1 LQQDAKSYDFAILF
15 YVEILTMAPSAKDYT
30 TMKKPVKIT
39 LIVLG
44 SLIVLY
50 FVALLVAPKIARS
63 YIEEHSKE
71 MIGRSITIKN
81 ISLNPF
87 TYVLDVDTLAVME
100 ADDKTKFVAFDKFSM
115 NINPLKLITRTLD
128 ISDIYMKAL
137 YVRTTQHGAR
147 FNFSDILD
155 FLAQKDSIYYAEHP
169 EEKKVQDSE
178 GKSAAEIA
186 AGLPV
191 KLSLRN
197 IIFEKGNIIYQDT
210 KIGSKFHLK
219 DFSINIPAVYLEDNA
234 TGVDV
239 SLKFADGGDL
249 SVKVDANMATYNFD
263 IYLNLH
269 RFALACIKPYLN
281 DFITYKDF
289 SGYLSANITITG
301 NINSILSSNV
311 KGKVTLD
318 KIDLTEKS
326 GSKLGAENVIVGI
339 NKANLTEN
347 AYIIDSVIVD
357 GAFAHIDLYKD
368 SKTNFD
374 ILLTPMGKSKTSTD
388 STASDSTITQDE
400 APADKTA
407 NIAATPTEEPKPEP
421 NEGPKAE
428 PATEAASDT
437 TNVAKAAKEKPAK
450 TKKLKAK
457 INKLLV
463 KNTYITAT
471 DHTIIR
477 PFNYKVSAITVTG
490 QNINYDTPCNVNV
503 AASFPEGGSL
513 ALKYHGALSNL
524 NTMDIYI
531 SVKNL
536 VLKHFSN
543 YSLHYTAY
551 PIKAGT
557 LAFASDNKIVE
568 RNLNSKN
575 TIDIYNITVGNKVDD
590 IDPEYT
596 VPMKIGLY
604 ILKDKDDK
612 IQFDVPVK
620 GNLDDPEFSYGK
632 IIWKTVVNLL
642 VKVAVSPFRLV
653 GNLAMAGASALGFDL
668 GKNDEV
674 LIDANTESF
683 TSEQYAKAI
692 KMTEMIQKDQNLM
705 LIFTQYYNPRKTA
718 KEYKVKQLKIDFYK
732 QKNNKTELNELDYRA
747 IEEIKDKDSEFKA
760 YVKEH
765 SAEIDKNYMMKVL
778 PKMASQRN
786 ADLLKVLRAQP
797 GITKKNLK
805 VITAPRDA
813 LRNYKDKS
821 MYKVT
826 VDVQ

>member
-1 LQQDAKSYDFAILF
+1 
-15 YVEILTMAPSAKDYT
+15 
-30 TMKKPVKIT
+30 MKKPIKIT

-44 SLIVLY
+44 SLVILY
-50 FVALLVAPKIARS
+50 FVALLVGPKIARS

-71 MIGRSITIKN
+71 MIGRSITIKD

-87 TYVLDVDTLAVME
+87 TYVLDIDTLAIME
-100 ADDKTKFVAFDKFSM
+100 ADDKTRFVGFDKFSI

-128 ISDIYMKAL
+128 ISDINMKAL
-137 YVRTTQHGAR
+137 YVRVKQHGER
-147 FNFSDILD
+147 FNFSDILE

-169 EEKKVQDSE
+169 EEKKEQESTA
-178 GKSAAEIA
+178 KTAAEIA
-186 AGLPV
+186 AGFPV
-191 KLSLRN
+191 KICLRD
-197 IIFEKGNIIYQDT
+197 IVFEKGNIIYQDT
-210 KIGSKFHLK
+210 KIGSKIHIK
-219 DFSINIPAVYLEDNA
+219 DFSINIPAIYLEDNA

-249 SVKVDANMATYNFD
+249 KVKVDANMATYNFN

-289 SGYLSANITITG
+289 TGFLSADITISG
-301 NINSILSSNV
+301 NINSILASNV
-311 KGKVTLD
+311 KGKVMLD

-326 GSKLGAENVIVGI
+326 GSKMGAENVTVGI
-339 NKANLTEN
+339 GKANMVNNEYL
-347 AYIIDSVIVD
+347 IDSVIVD

-374 ILLTPMGKSKTSTD
+374 VLLTPMNKGMTSAD
-388 STASDSTITQDE
+388 SAASDSTITQAE

-407 NIAATPTEEPKPEP
+407 NVAATPAEEPKPEP
-421 NEGPKAE
+421 KAE
-428 PATEAASDT
+428 PNAEAAQTETAAADT
-437 TNVAKAAKEKPAK
+437 STAKAEKPAK
-450 TKKLKAK
+450 AKKLKAK

-463 KNTYITAT
+463 KNTYITVT

-503 AASFPEGGSL
+503 KAEFPDGGSL
-513 ALKYHGALSNL
+513 SLKYHGALSNL

-557 LAFASDNKIVE
+557 LAFASENKIVE
-568 RNLNSKN
+568 RNLDSKN

-674 LIDANTESF
+674 LIDANTETF

-692 KMTEMIQKDQNLM
+692 KMTEMIQKDPNLM
-705 LIFTQYYNPRKTA
+705 LTFTQYYNPRKTA

-747 IEEIKDKDSEFKA
+747 IEEIKEKDSEFKA

-813 LRNYKDKS
+813 LRNYKDKP

>member
-1 LQQDAKSYDFAILF
+1 
-15 YVEILTMAPSAKDYT
+15 
-30 TMKKPVKIT
+30 MKKPVKIT

-44 SLIVLY
+44 SLILLY
-50 FVALLVAPKIARS
+50 FIALLVAPKIARS

-71 MIGRSITIKN
+71 MIGRSITIKD

-100 ADDKTKFVAFDKFSM
+100 ADDKTPFVAFEKFSM
-115 NINPLKLITRTLD
+115 NINPLKLFTKTLD

-137 YVRTTQHGAR
+137 YVRVKQHGER
-147 FNFSDILD
+147 FNFTDILEH
-155 FLAQKDSIYYAEHP
+155 LARQDSIYYAEHP
-169 EEKKVQDSE
+169 EEKKAEDNSN
-178 GKSAAEIA
+178 KSAAEIA

-197 IIFEKGNIIYQDT
+197 IVFEKGNIIYQDT
-210 KIGSKFHLK
+210 KVGSKFHIK
-219 DFSINIPAVYLEDNA
+219 DFSINIPAIYLEDNA

-239 SLKFADGGDL
+239 SLRFADGGDL
-249 SVKVDANMATYNFD
+249 SVKVDANMATYDFN

-281 DFITYKDF
+281 DFINYKDF
-289 SGYLSANITITG
+289 AGYLSANLTISG
-301 NINSILSSNV
+301 NIYSILSSNV
-311 KGKVTLD
+311 KGKVSLD
-318 KIDLTEKS
+318 NIDLTENS
-326 GSKLGAENVIVGI
+326 GHKLGAENVTVGI
-339 NKANLTEN
+339 GKANLTDNE
-347 AYIIDSVIVD
+347 YLIDSVIVD
-357 GAFAHIDLYKD
+357 AAFAHIDLYKNG
-368 SKTNFD
+368 KTNFD
-374 ILLTPMGKSKTSTD
+374 ILLDPKNKG
-388 STASDSTITQDE
+388 QD
-400 APADKTA
+400 
-407 NIAATPTEEPKPEP
+407 I
-421 NEGPKAE
+421 
-428 PATEAASDT
+428 DT
-437 TNVAKAAKEKPAK
+437 TNVTETKSKEEPKEEPKAEAAATDSSSVAAADSTEKPAPA
-450 TKKLKAK
+450 KKLKAR

-463 KNTYITAT
+463 KNTYVTAT

-477 PFNYKVSAITVTG
+477 PFNYKVTAITVTG

-503 AASFPEGGSL
+503 TASFPEGGSL
-513 ALKYHGALSNL
+513 SLKYHGALSNL

-557 LAFASDNKIVE
+557 LAFASENKIVD
-568 RNLNSKN
+568 RNLDSKN

-632 IIWKTVVNLL
+632 IIWKTVLNLL

-653 GNLAMAGASALGFDL
+653 GNLAMAGANALGFDL
-668 GKNDEV
+668 GKNNEV
-674 LIDANTESF
+674 VIDANTETF

-692 KMTEMIQKDQNLM
+692 KMTEMIQKDPNLM
-705 LIFTQYYNPRKTA
+705 LTFTQYYNPRRTA

-732 QKNNKTELNELDYRA
+732 QKNNKTELNELDHRA
-747 IEEIKDKDSEFKA
+747 IDEMDESEKEFKA

-778 PKMASQRN
+778 PKMAAQRN

-797 GITKKNLK
+797 GVTKKNLK
-805 VITAPRDA
+805 VITAPRES
-813 LRNYKDKS
+813 LRNYKDKP
-821 MYKVT
+821 MYKVD

>member
-1 LQQDAKSYDFAILF
+1 
-15 YVEILTMAPSAKDYT
+15 
-30 TMKKPVKIT
+30 MKKPLKIT

-44 SLIVLY
+44 SLILLY
-50 FVALLVAPKIARS
+50 FVTLLVAPKIARS

-71 MIGRSITIKN
+71 MIGRSITIKD

-100 ADDKTKFVAFDKFSM
+100 ADDKTRFVAFDKFSM
-115 NINPLKLITRTLD
+115 NINPLKLFTRTLD

-137 YVRTTQHGAR
+137 YVRVKQHGER

-155 FLAQKDSIYYAEHP
+155 FLAQKDSLYYAEHP
-169 EEKKVQDSE
+169 EEKKVESDSS
-178 GKSAAEIA
+178 KSAAEIA

-197 IIFEKGNIIYQDT
+197 IVFDKGNIIYQDT
-210 KIGSKFHLK
+210 KVGSKFHLK
-219 DFSINIPAVYLEDNA
+219 DFSINIPAIYLEDNS

-249 SVKVDANMATYNFD
+249 NVKVDANMATYDFNIF
-263 IYLNLH
+263 LNLN
-269 RFALACIKPYLN
+269 RFALSCIKPYLN
-281 DFITYKDF
+281 DSINYKDF
-289 SGYLSANITITG
+289 AGYLSANIAISG
-301 NINSILSSNV
+301 NINSILASNV
-311 KGKVTLD
+311 KGKVSLD
-318 KIDLTEKS
+318 KIDLTEVS
-326 GSKLGAENVIVGI
+326 GSKLGAENVTVGI
-339 NKANLTEN
+339 NKANIVDNEFL
-347 AYIIDSVIVD
+347 IDSVIVD
-357 GAFAHIDLYKD
+357 GAFAHIDLFKNG
-368 SKTNFD
+368 KNNFD
-374 ILLTPMGKSKTSTD
+374 ILLTPKGSKVEESATD
-388 STASDSTITQDE
+388 STAAEST
-400 APADKTA
+400 PAEPVAETA
-407 NIAATPTEEPKPEP
+407 ENAKQESADTTKVAADTTSAAT
-421 NEGPKAE
+421 A
-428 PATEAASDT
+428 
-437 TNVAKAAKEKPAK
+437 EKPAAA
-450 TKKLKAK
+450 KKLKAK

-463 KNTYITAT
+463 KNTVVTAT

-477 PFNYKVSAITVTG
+477 PFNYKVSAITVSG
-490 QNINYDTPCNVNV
+490 QNINYDTPCDVTV
-503 AASFPEGGSL
+503 SAAFPEGGSL
-513 ALKYHGALSNL
+513 SLKYHGALSNL
-524 NTMDIYI
+524 KTMDIYI
-531 SVKNL
+531 SIKNL

-557 LAFASDNKIVE
+557 LAFASENKIVD
-568 RNLNSKN
+568 RNLDSKN
-575 TIDIYNITVGNKVDD
+575 TIDIYNITVGDKVDD

-604 ILKDKDDK
+604 ILKDKDEK

-642 VKVAVSPFRLV
+642 VKVAISPFRLV
-653 GNLAMAGASALGFDL
+653 GNLAMAGANALGFDL
-668 GKNDEV
+668 GKNNEV
-674 LIDANTESF
+674 LIDANTETF

-692 KMTEMIQKDQNLM
+692 KMTEMLQKDPKLM
-705 LIFTQYYNPRKTA
+705 LTFTQYYNPRKTA

-732 QKNNKTELNELDYRA
+732 QKNNKTELNELDHRA
-747 IEEIKDKDSEFKA
+747 IDEMDEKNKEFKA

-778 PKMASQRN
+778 PQMATKRN
-786 ADLLKVLRAQP
+786 NDLLKVLRAQP
-797 GITKKNLK
+797 GVTKKNLK

-813 LRNYKDKS
+813 LRGYKDKP
-821 MYKVT
+821 MYKVD

>member
-1 LQQDAKSYDFAILF
+1 
-15 YVEILTMAPSAKDYT
+15 
-30 TMKKPVKIT
+30 MKKPLKIT

-44 SLIVLY
+44 SLILLY
-50 FVALLVAPKIARS
+50 FVTLLIAPKIARS

-100 ADDKTKFVAFDKFSM
+100 ADDKTRFVAFDKFSM
-115 NINPLKLITRTLD
+115 NINPLKLFTRTLD

-137 YVRTTQHGAR
+137 YVRTTQHGER

-155 FLAQKDSIYYAEHP
+155 FLAQKDSLYYAEHP
-169 EEKKVQDSE
+169 EEKKVESDSS
-178 GKSAAEIA
+178 KSAAEIA

-197 IIFEKGNIIYQDT
+197 IVFDKGNIIYQDT
-210 KIGSKFHLK
+210 KVGSKFHLK
-219 DFSINIPAVYLEDNA
+219 DFSINIPAIYLEDNS

-249 SVKVDANMATYNFD
+249 SVKVDANMATYDFNIF
-263 IYLNLH
+263 LNLN
-269 RFALACIKPYLN
+269 RFALSCIKPYLN
-281 DFITYKDF
+281 DSINYKDF
-289 SGYLSANITITG
+289 SGYLSANIAISG
-301 NINSILSSNV
+301 NINSILASNV
-311 KGKVTLD
+311 KGKVSLD
-318 KIDLTEKS
+318 KIDLTEVS
-326 GSKLGAENVIVGI
+326 GSKLGAENVTVGI
-339 NKANLTEN
+339 NKANIVDNEFL
-347 AYIIDSVIVD
+347 IDSVIVD
-357 GAFAHIDLYKD
+357 GAFAHIDLFKNG
-368 SKTNFD
+368 KNNFD
-374 ILLTPMGKSKTSTD
+374 ILLSPKGKVEESATD
-388 STASDSTITQDE
+388 STAAEST
-400 APADKTA
+400 P
-407 NIAATPTEEPKPEP
+407 
-421 NEGPKAE
+421 AE
-428 PATEAASDT
+428 PVAETAENAKQESADT
-437 TNVAKAAKEKPAK
+437 TKVAADTTSTAAAEKPAAA
-450 TKKLKAK
+450 KKLKAK

-463 KNTYITAT
+463 KNTVVTAT

-477 PFNYKVSAITVTG
+477 PFNYKVSAITVSG
-490 QNINYDTPCNVNV
+490 QNINYDTPCDVTV
-503 AASFPEGGSL
+503 SAAFPEGGSL
-513 ALKYHGALSNL
+513 SLKYHGALSNL
-524 NTMDIYI
+524 KTMDIYI
-531 SVKNL
+531 SIKNL

-551 PIKAGT
+551 PLKAGT
-557 LAFASDNKIVE
+557 LAFASENKIVD
-568 RNLNSKN
+568 RNLDSKN
-575 TIDIYNITVGNKVDD
+575 TIDIYNITVGDKVDD

-604 ILKDKDDK
+604 ILKDKDEK

-642 VKVAVSPFRLV
+642 VKVAISPFRLV
-653 GNLAMAGASALGFDL
+653 GNLAMAGANALGFDL
-668 GKNDEV
+668 GKNNEV
-674 LIDANTESF
+674 LIDANTETF

-692 KMTEMIQKDQNLM
+692 KMTEMLQKDPKLM
-705 LIFTQYYNPRKTA
+705 LTFTQYYNPRKTA

-747 IEEIKDKDSEFKA
+747 IEEIKDKDKEFQA

-778 PKMASQRN
+778 PQMATKRN
-786 ADLLKVLRAQP
+786 NDLLKVLRAQP
-797 GITKKNLK
+797 GVTKKNLK

-813 LRNYKDKS
+813 LRGYKDKP
-821 MYKVT
+821 MYKVN

>member
-1 LQQDAKSYDFAILF
+1 
-15 YVEILTMAPSAKDYT
+15 
-30 TMKKPVKIT
+30 MKKPVKIT

-44 SLIVLY
+44 SLILLY
-50 FVALLVAPKIARS
+50 FIALLVAPKIARS

-71 MIGRSITIKN
+71 MIGRSITIKD

-100 ADDKTKFVAFDKFSM
+100 ADDKTPFVAFEKFSM
-115 NINPLKLITRTLD
+115 NINPLKLFTKTLD

-137 YVRTTQHGAR
+137 YVRVKQHGER
-147 FNFSDILD
+147 FNFTDILEH
-155 FLAQKDSIYYAEHP
+155 LARQDSIYYAEHP
-169 EEKKVQDSE
+169 EEKKAEDNSN
-178 GKSAAEIA
+178 KSAAEIA

-197 IIFEKGNIIYQDT
+197 IVFEKGNIIYQDT
-210 KIGSKFHLK
+210 KVGSKFHIK
-219 DFSINIPAVYLEDNA
+219 DFSINIPAIYLEDNA

-239 SLKFADGGDL
+239 SLRFADGGDL
-249 SVKVDANMATYNFD
+249 SVKVDANMATYDFN

-281 DFITYKDF
+281 DFINYKDF
-289 SGYLSANITITG
+289 AGYLSANLTISG

-311 KGKVTLD
+311 KGKVSLD
-318 KIDLTEKS
+318 NIDLTENS
-326 GSKLGAENVIVGI
+326 GHKLGAENVTVGI
-339 NKANLTEN
+339 GKANLTDNE
-347 AYIIDSVIVD
+347 YLIDSVIVD
-357 GAFAHIDLYKD
+357 AAFAHIDLYKNG
-368 SKTNFD
+368 KTNFD
-374 ILLTPMGKSKTSTD
+374 ILLDPKNKG
-388 STASDSTITQDE
+388 QD
-400 APADKTA
+400 
-407 NIAATPTEEPKPEP
+407 I
-421 NEGPKAE
+421 
-428 PATEAASDT
+428 DT
-437 TNVAKAAKEKPAK
+437 TNVTETKSKEEPKEEPKTEAAATDSSSVAAADSTEKPAPA
-450 TKKLKAK
+450 KKLKAR

-463 KNTYITAT
+463 KNTYVTAT

-477 PFNYKVSAITVTG
+477 PFNYKVTAITVTG

-503 AASFPEGGSL
+503 TASFPEGGSL
-513 ALKYHGALSNL
+513 SLKYHGALSNL

-557 LAFASDNKIVE
+557 LAFASENKIVD
-568 RNLNSKN
+568 RNLDSKN

-632 IIWKTVVNLL
+632 IIWKTVLNLL

-653 GNLAMAGASALGFDL
+653 GNLAMAGANALGFDL
-668 GKNDEV
+668 GKNNEV
-674 LIDANTESF
+674 VIDANTETF

-692 KMTEMIQKDQNLM
+692 KMTEMIQKDPNLM
-705 LIFTQYYNPRKTA
+705 LTFTQYYNPRRTA
-718 KEYKVKQLKIDFYK
+718 KEYKVKQLKIDYYK
-732 QKNNKTELNELDYRA
+732 QKNNKTELNELDHRA
-747 IEEIKDKDSEFKA
+747 IDEMDESEKEFKA

-778 PKMASQRN
+778 PKMAAQRN

-805 VITAPRDA
+805 VITAPRES
-813 LRNYKDKS
+813 LRNYKDKP
-821 MYKVT
+821 MYKVD

>member
-1 LQQDAKSYDFAILF
+1 
-15 YVEILTMAPSAKDYT
+15 
-30 TMKKPVKIT
+30 MKKPLKIT

-44 SLIVLY
+44 SLILLY
-50 FVALLVAPKIARS
+50 FVTLLVAPKIARS

-100 ADDKTKFVAFDKFSM
+100 ADDKTRFVAFDKFSM
-115 NINPLKLITRTLD
+115 NINPLKLFTRTLD

-137 YVRTTQHGAR
+137 YVRVKQHGER

-155 FLAQKDSIYYAEHP
+155 FLAQKDSLYYAEHP
-169 EEKKVQDSE
+169 EEKKVESDSS
-178 GKSAAEIA
+178 KSAAEIA
-186 AGLPV
+186 AGLPI

-197 IIFEKGNIIYQDT
+197 IVFDKGNIIYQDT
-210 KIGSKFHLK
+210 KVGSKFHLK
-219 DFSINIPAVYLEDNA
+219 DFSINIPAIYLEDNS

-249 SVKVDANMATYNFD
+249 TVKVDANMATYDFNIF
-263 IYLNLH
+263 LNLN
-269 RFALACIKPYLN
+269 RFALSCIKPYLN
-281 DFITYKDF
+281 DSINYKDF
-289 SGYLSANITITG
+289 SGYLSANIAISG
-301 NINSILSSNV
+301 NINSILASNV
-311 KGKVTLD
+311 KGKVSLD
-318 KIDLTEKS
+318 KIDLTEVS
-326 GSKLGAENVIVGI
+326 GSKLGAENVTVGI
-339 NKANLTEN
+339 NKANIVDNEFL
-347 AYIIDSVIVD
+347 IDSVIVD
-357 GAFAHIDLYKD
+357 GAFAHIDLFKNG
-368 SKTNFD
+368 KNNFD
-374 ILLTPMGKSKTSTD
+374 ILLSPKGKVEESATD
-388 STASDSTITQDE
+388 STAAEST
-400 APADKTA
+400 P
-407 NIAATPTEEPKPEP
+407 
-421 NEGPKAE
+421 AE
-428 PATEAASDT
+428 PVAETAENAKQESADT
-437 TNVAKAAKEKPAK
+437 TKVAADTTSTAAAEKPAAA
-450 TKKLKAK
+450 KKLKAK

-463 KNTYITAT
+463 KNTVVTAT

-477 PFNYKVSAITVTG
+477 PFNYKVSAITVSG
-490 QNINYDTPCNVNV
+490 QNINYDTPCDVTV
-503 AASFPEGGSL
+503 SAAFPEGGSL
-513 ALKYHGALSNL
+513 SLKYHGALSNL
-524 NTMDIYI
+524 KTMDIYI
-531 SVKNL
+531 SIKNL

-551 PIKAGT
+551 PLKAGT
-557 LAFASDNKIVE
+557 LAFASENKIVD
-568 RNLNSKN
+568 RNLDSKN
-575 TIDIYNITVGNKVDD
+575 TIDIYNITVGDKVDD

-642 VKVAVSPFRLV
+642 VKVAISPFRLV
-653 GNLAMAGASALGFDL
+653 GNLAMAGANALGFDL
-668 GKNDEV
+668 GKNNEV
-674 LIDANTESF
+674 LIDANTETF

-692 KMTEMIQKDQNLM
+692 KMTEMLQKDPKLM
-705 LIFTQYYNPRKTA
+705 LTFTQYYNPRKTA

-732 QKNNKTELNELDYRA
+732 QKNNKTQLNELDYRA
-747 IEEIKDKDSEFKA
+747 IEEIKDKDKEFQA

-778 PKMASQRN
+778 PQMASKRN

-797 GITKKNLK
+797 GVTKKNLK

-813 LRNYKDKS
+813 LRGYKDKP
-821 MYKVT
+821 MYKVN

>member
-1 LQQDAKSYDFAILF
+1 
-15 YVEILTMAPSAKDYT
+15 
-30 TMKKPVKIT
+30 MKKPVKIT

-44 SLIVLY
+44 SLILLY
-50 FVALLVAPKIARS
+50 FIALLVAPKIARS

-71 MIGRSITIKN
+71 MIGRSITIKD

-100 ADDKTKFVAFDKFSM
+100 ADDKTPFVAFEKFSM
-115 NINPLKLITRTLD
+115 NINPLKLFTKTLD

-137 YVRTTQHGAR
+137 YVRVKQHGER
-147 FNFSDILD
+147 FNFTDILEH
-155 FLAQKDSIYYAEHP
+155 LARQDSIYYAEHP
-169 EEKKVQDSE
+169 EEKKAEDNSN
-178 GKSAAEIA
+178 KSAAEIA

-197 IIFEKGNIIYQDT
+197 IVFEKGNIIYQDT
-210 KIGSKFHLK
+210 KVGSKFHIK
-219 DFSINIPAVYLEDNA
+219 DFSINIPAIYLEDNA

-239 SLKFADGGDL
+239 SLRFADGGDL
-249 SVKVDANMATYNFD
+249 SVKVDANMATYDFN

-281 DFITYKDF
+281 DFINYKDF
-289 SGYLSANITITG
+289 AGYLSANLTISG

-311 KGKVTLD
+311 KGKVSLD
-318 KIDLTEKS
+318 NIDLTENS
-326 GSKLGAENVIVGI
+326 GHKLGAENVTVGI
-339 NKANLTEN
+339 GKANLTDNE
-347 AYIIDSVIVD
+347 YLIDSVIVD
-357 GAFAHIDLYKD
+357 AAFAHIDLYKND
-368 SKTNFD
+368 KTNFD
-374 ILLTPMGKSKTSTD
+374 ILLDPKNKG
-388 STASDSTITQDE
+388 QD
-400 APADKTA
+400 
-407 NIAATPTEEPKPEP
+407 I
-421 NEGPKAE
+421 
-428 PATEAASDT
+428 DT
-437 TNVAKAAKEKPAK
+437 TNVTETKSKEEPKEEPKAEAAATDSSSVVAADSTEKPAPA
-450 TKKLKAK
+450 KKLKAR

-463 KNTYITAT
+463 KNTYVTAT

-477 PFNYKVSAITVTG
+477 PFNYKVTAITVTG

-503 AASFPEGGSL
+503 TASFPEGGSL
-513 ALKYHGALSNL
+513 SLKYHGALSNL

-557 LAFASDNKIVE
+557 LAFASENKIVD
-568 RNLNSKN
+568 RNLDSKN

-632 IIWKTVVNLL
+632 IIWKTVLNLL

-653 GNLAMAGASALGFDL
+653 GNLAMAGANALGFDL
-668 GKNDEV
+668 GKNNEV
-674 LIDANTESF
+674 VIDANTETF

-692 KMTEMIQKDQNLM
+692 KMTEMIQKDPNLM
-705 LIFTQYYNPRKTA
+705 LTFTQYYNPRKTA
-718 KEYKVKQLKIDFYK
+718 KEYKVKQLKIDYYK
-732 QKNNKTELNELDYRA
+732 QKNNKTELNELDHRA
-747 IEEIKDKDSEFKA
+747 IDEMDESDKEFKA

-778 PKMASQRN
+778 PKMAAQRN

-797 GITKKNLK
+797 GVTKKNLK
-805 VITAPRDA
+805 VITAPRES
-813 LRNYKDKS
+813 LRNYKDKP
-821 MYKVT
+821 MYKVD

>member
-1 LQQDAKSYDFAILF
+1 
-15 YVEILTMAPSAKDYT
+15 
-30 TMKKPVKIT
+30 MKKPVKIT

-44 SLIVLY
+44 SLILLY
-50 FVALLVAPKIARS
+50 FIALLIAPKIARS

-71 MIGRSITIKN
+71 MIGRSITIKD

-100 ADDKTKFVAFDKFSM
+100 ADDKTPFVAFEKFSM
-115 NINPLKLITRTLD
+115 NINPLKLFTKTLD

-137 YVRTTQHGAR
+137 YVRVKQHGER
-147 FNFSDILD
+147 FNFTDILEH
-155 FLAQKDSIYYAEHP
+155 LARQDSIYYAEHP
-169 EEKKVQDSE
+169 EEKKAEDNSN
-178 GKSAAEIA
+178 KSAAEIA

-197 IIFEKGNIIYQDT
+197 IVFEKGNIIYQDT
-210 KIGSKFHLK
+210 KVGSKFHIK
-219 DFSINIPAVYLEDNA
+219 DFSINIPAIYLEDNA

-239 SLKFADGGDL
+239 SLRFADGGDL
-249 SVKVDANMATYNFD
+249 SVKVDANMATYDFN

-281 DFITYKDF
+281 DFINYKDF
-289 SGYLSANITITG
+289 AGYLSANLTISG

-311 KGKVTLD
+311 KGKVSLD
-318 KIDLTEKS
+318 NIDLTENS
-326 GSKLGAENVIVGI
+326 GHKLGAENVTVGI
-339 NKANLTEN
+339 GKANLTDNE
-347 AYIIDSVIVD
+347 YLIDSVIVD
-357 GAFAHIDLYKD
+357 AAFAHIDLYKNG
-368 SKTNFD
+368 KTNFD
-374 ILLTPMGKSKTSTD
+374 ILLDPKNKG
-388 STASDSTITQDE
+388 QD
-400 APADKTA
+400 
-407 NIAATPTEEPKPEP
+407 I
-421 NEGPKAE
+421 
-428 PATEAASDT
+428 DT
-437 TNVAKAAKEKPAK
+437 TNVTETKSKEEPKEEPKAEAAATDSSSVAAADSTEKPAPA
-450 TKKLKAK
+450 KKLKAR

-463 KNTYITAT
+463 KNTYVTAT

-477 PFNYKVSAITVTG
+477 PFNYKVTAITVTG

-503 AASFPEGGSL
+503 TASFPEGGSL
-513 ALKYHGALSNL
+513 SLKYHGALSNL

-557 LAFASDNKIVE
+557 LAFASENKIVD
-568 RNLNSKN
+568 RNLDSKN

-632 IIWKTVVNLL
+632 IIWKTVLNLL

-653 GNLAMAGASALGFDL
+653 GNLAMAGANALGFDL
-668 GKNDEV
+668 GKNNEV
-674 LIDANTESF
+674 VIDANTETF

-692 KMTEMIQKDQNLM
+692 KMTEMIQKDPNLM
-705 LIFTQYYNPRKTA
+705 LTFTQYYNPRRTA
-718 KEYKVKQLKIDFYK
+718 KEYKVKQLKIDYYK
-732 QKNNKTELNELDYRA
+732 QKNNKTELNELDHRA
-747 IEEIKDKDSEFKA
+747 IDEMDESEKEFKA

-778 PKMASQRN
+778 PKMAAQRN

-797 GITKKNLK
+797 GVTKKNLK
-805 VITAPRDA
+805 VITAPRES
-813 LRNYKDKS
+813 LRNYKDKP
-821 MYKVT
+821 MYKVD

>member
-1 LQQDAKSYDFAILF
+1 
-15 YVEILTMAPSAKDYT
+15 
-30 TMKKPVKIT
+30 MKKPVKIT

-44 SLIVLY
+44 SLILLY
-50 FVALLVAPKIARS
+50 FIALLVAPKIARS

-71 MIGRSITIKN
+71 MIGRSITIKD

-100 ADDKTKFVAFDKFSM
+100 ADDKTPFVAFEKFSM
-115 NINPLKLITRTLD
+115 NINPLKLFTKTLD

-137 YVRTTQHGAR
+137 YVRVKQHGER
-147 FNFSDILD
+147 FNFTDILEH
-155 FLAQKDSIYYAEHP
+155 LARQDSIYYAEHP
-169 EEKKVQDSE
+169 EEKKAEDNSN
-178 GKSAAEIA
+178 KSAAEIA

-197 IIFEKGNIIYQDT
+197 IVFEKGNIIYQDT
-210 KIGSKFHLK
+210 KVGSKFHIK
-219 DFSINIPAVYLEDNA
+219 DFSINIPAIYLEDNA

-239 SLKFADGGDL
+239 SLRFADGGDL
-249 SVKVDANMATYNFD
+249 SVKVDANMATYDFN

-281 DFITYKDF
+281 DFINYKDF
-289 SGYLSANITITG
+289 AGYLSANLTISG

-311 KGKVTLD
+311 KGKVSLD
-318 KIDLTEKS
+318 NIDLTENS
-326 GSKLGAENVIVGI
+326 GHKLGAENVTVGI
-339 NKANLTEN
+339 GKANLTDNE
-347 AYIIDSVIVD
+347 YLIDSVIVD
-357 GAFAHIDLYKD
+357 AAFAHIDLYKNG
-368 SKTNFD
+368 KTNFD
-374 ILLTPMGKSKTSTD
+374 ILLDPKNKG
-388 STASDSTITQDE
+388 QD
-400 APADKTA
+400 
-407 NIAATPTEEPKPEP
+407 I
-421 NEGPKAE
+421 
-428 PATEAASDT
+428 DT
-437 TNVAKAAKEKPAK
+437 TNVTETKTKEEPKEEPKAEAAATDSSSVAAADSTEKPAPA
-450 TKKLKAK
+450 KKLKAR

-463 KNTYITAT
+463 KNTYVTAT

-477 PFNYKVSAITVTG
+477 PFNYKVTAITVTG

-503 AASFPEGGSL
+503 TASFPEGGSL
-513 ALKYHGALSNL
+513 SLKYHGALSNL

-557 LAFASDNKIVE
+557 LAFASENKIVD
-568 RNLNSKN
+568 RNLDSKN

-632 IIWKTVVNLL
+632 IIWKTVLNLL

-653 GNLAMAGASALGFDL
+653 GNLAMAGANALGFDL
-668 GKNDEV
+668 GKNNEV
-674 LIDANTESF
+674 VIDANTETF

-692 KMTEMIQKDQNLM
+692 KMTEMIQKDPNLM
-705 LIFTQYYNPRKTA
+705 LTFTQYYNPRRTA
-718 KEYKVKQLKIDFYK
+718 KEYKVKQLKIDYYK
-732 QKNNKTELNELDYRA
+732 QKNNKTELNELDHRA
-747 IEEIKDKDSEFKA
+747 IDEMDESEKEFKA

-778 PKMASQRN
+778 PKMAAQRN

-797 GITKKNLK
+797 GVTKKNLK
-805 VITAPRDA
+805 VITAPRES
-813 LRNYKDKS
+813 LRNYKDKP
-821 MYKVT
+821 MYKVD

>member
-1 LQQDAKSYDFAILF
+1 
-15 YVEILTMAPSAKDYT
+15 
-30 TMKKPVKIT
+30 MKKPVKIT

-44 SLIVLY
+44 SLILLY
-50 FVALLVAPKIARS
+50 FIALLVAPKIARS

-71 MIGRSITIKN
+71 MIGRSITIKD

-100 ADDKTKFVAFDKFSM
+100 ADDKTPFVAFEKFSM
-115 NINPLKLITRTLD
+115 NINPLKLFTKTLD

-137 YVRTTQHGAR
+137 YVRVKQHGER
-147 FNFSDILD
+147 FNFTDILEH
-155 FLAQKDSIYYAEHP
+155 LARQDSIYYAEHP
-169 EEKKVQDSE
+169 EEKKAEDNSN
-178 GKSAAEIA
+178 KSAAEIA

-197 IIFEKGNIIYQDT
+197 IVFEKGNIIYQDT
-210 KIGSKFHLK
+210 KVGSKFHIK
-219 DFSINIPAVYLEDNA
+219 DFSINIPAIYLEDNA

-239 SLKFADGGDL
+239 SLRFADGGDL
-249 SVKVDANMATYNFD
+249 SVKVDANMATYDFN

-281 DFITYKDF
+281 DFINYKDF
-289 SGYLSANITITG
+289 AGYLSANLTISG

-311 KGKVTLD
+311 KGKVSLD
-318 KIDLTEKS
+318 NIDLTENS
-326 GSKLGAENVIVGI
+326 GHKLGAENVTVGI
-339 NKANLTEN
+339 GKANLTDNE
-347 AYIIDSVIVD
+347 YLIDSVIVD
-357 GAFAHIDLYKD
+357 AAFAHIDLYKNG
-368 SKTNFD
+368 KTNFD
-374 ILLTPMGKSKTSTD
+374 ILLDPKNKG
-388 STASDSTITQDE
+388 QD
-400 APADKTA
+400 
-407 NIAATPTEEPKPEP
+407 I
-421 NEGPKAE
+421 
-428 PATEAASDT
+428 DT
-437 TNVAKAAKEKPAK
+437 TNVTETKSKEEPKEEPKAEAAATDSSSVAAADSTEKPAPA
-450 TKKLKAK
+450 KKLKAR

-477 PFNYKVSAITVTG
+477 PFNYKVTAITVTG

-503 AASFPEGGSL
+503 TASFPEGGSL
-513 ALKYHGALSNL
+513 SLKYHGALSNL

-557 LAFASDNKIVE
+557 LAFASENKIVD
-568 RNLNSKN
+568 RNLDSKN

-632 IIWKTVVNLL
+632 IIWKTVLNLL

-653 GNLAMAGASALGFDL
+653 GNLAMAGANALGFDL
-668 GKNDEV
+668 GKNNEV
-674 LIDANTESF
+674 VIDANTETF

-692 KMTEMIQKDQNLM
+692 KMTEMIQKDPNLM
-705 LIFTQYYNPRKTA
+705 LTFTQYYNPRKTA
-718 KEYKVKQLKIDFYK
+718 KEYKVKQLKIDYYK
-732 QKNNKTELNELDYRA
+732 QKNNKTELNELDHRA
-747 IEEIKDKDSEFKA
+747 IDEMNESEKEFKA

-778 PKMASQRN
+778 PKMAAQRN

-797 GITKKNLK
+797 GVTKKNLK
-805 VITAPRDA
+805 VITAPRES
-813 LRNYKDKS
+813 LRNYKDKP
-821 MYKVT
+821 MYKVD

>member
-1 LQQDAKSYDFAILF
+1 MKL
-15 YVEILTMAPSAKDYT
+15 
-30 TMKKPVKIT
+30 KKPVKIT

-44 SLIVLY
+44 SLVVLY

-71 MIGRSITIKN
+71 MIGRSITIKD

-87 TYVLDVDTLAVME
+87 TYVLDVDTLAILE

-137 YVRTTQHGAR
+137 YVRTTQHGER
-147 FNFSDILD
+147 FNFSDILE

-169 EEKKVQDSE
+169 EEKKAQDNES
-178 GKSAAEIA
+178 KSAAEIA

-197 IIFEKGNIIYQDT
+197 IVFEKGNIIYQDI
-210 KIGSKFHLK
+210 KVGSKFHLK
-219 DFSINIPAVYLEDNA
+219 DFSINIPAIYLEDNA

-249 SVKVDANMATYNFD
+249 SVKVDANMATYDFN

-281 DFITYKDF
+281 DSITYKDF
-289 SGYLSANITITG
+289 SGFLSANITISG

-311 KGKVTLD
+311 KGKVILD

-326 GSKLGAENVIVGI
+326 GSKMGAENVTVGI
-339 NKANLTEN
+339 GKANLTDNE
-347 AYIIDSVIVD
+347 YLIDSVIVD

-368 SKTNFD
+368 GKTNFD
-374 ILLTPMGKSKTSTD
+374 VLLTPMNKGAAKVTD
-388 STASDSTITQDE
+388 STATTDSTVTAE
-400 APADKTA
+400 AAPKA
-407 NIAATPTEEPKPEP
+407 EPKPEP
-421 NEGPKAE
+421 KAEPKAE
-428 PATEAASDT
+428 PVADTTSKATSDT
-437 TNVAKAAKEKPAK
+437 TSVAKAADQKPAK
-450 TKKLKAK
+450 AKKLKAK

-463 KNTYITAT
+463 KNTYITIT

-513 ALKYHGALSNL
+513 SLKYHGALSNL

-557 LAFASDNKIVE
+557 LAFASENKIVE
-568 RNLNSKN
+568 RNLDSKN

-674 LIDANTESF
+674 LIDANTETF

-692 KMTEMIQKDQNLM
+692 KMTEMIQKDPNLM
-705 LIFTQYYNPRKTA
+705 LTFTQYYNPRKTA

-747 IEEIKDKDSEFKA
+747 IEEIKDKDKEFQA

-778 PKMASQRN
+778 PQMASKRN

-813 LRNYKDKS
+813 LRNYKDKP

>member
-1 LQQDAKSYDFAILF
+1 
-15 YVEILTMAPSAKDYT
+15 
-30 TMKKPVKIT
+30 MKKPVKIT

-44 SLIVLY
+44 SLILLY
-50 FVALLVAPKIARS
+50 FIALLVAPKIARS

-71 MIGRSITIKN
+71 MIGRSITIKD

-100 ADDKTKFVAFDKFSM
+100 ADDKTPFVAFEKFSM
-115 NINPLKLITRTLD
+115 NINPLKLFTKTLD

-137 YVRTTQHGAR
+137 YVRVKQHGER
-147 FNFSDILD
+147 FNFTDILEH
-155 FLAQKDSIYYAEHP
+155 LARQDSIYYAEHP
-169 EEKKVQDSE
+169 EEKKAEDNSN
-178 GKSAAEIA
+178 KSAAEIA

-197 IIFEKGNIIYQDT
+197 IVFEKGNIIYQDT
-210 KIGSKFHLK
+210 KVGSKFHIK
-219 DFSINIPAVYLEDNA
+219 DFSINIPAIYLEDNA

-239 SLKFADGGDL
+239 SLRFADGGDL
-249 SVKVDANMATYNFD
+249 SVKVDANMATYDFN

-281 DFITYKDF
+281 DFINYKDF
-289 SGYLSANITITG
+289 AGYLSAYLTISG

-311 KGKVTLD
+311 KGKVSLD
-318 KIDLTEKS
+318 NIDLTENS
-326 GSKLGAENVIVGI
+326 GHKLGAENVTVGI
-339 NKANLTEN
+339 GKANLTDNE
-347 AYIIDSVIVD
+347 YLIDSVIVD
-357 GAFAHIDLYKD
+357 AAFAHIDLYKNG
-368 SKTNFD
+368 KTNFD
-374 ILLTPMGKSKTSTD
+374 IFLDPKNKG
-388 STASDSTITQDE
+388 QD
-400 APADKTA
+400 
-407 NIAATPTEEPKPEP
+407 I
-421 NEGPKAE
+421 
-428 PATEAASDT
+428 DT
-437 TNVAKAAKEKPAK
+437 TNVTETKSKEEPKEEPKAEAAATDSSSVAAADSTEKQAPA
-450 TKKLKAK
+450 KKLKAR

-463 KNTYITAT
+463 KNTYVTAT

-477 PFNYKVSAITVTG
+477 PFNYKVTAITVTG

-503 AASFPEGGSL
+503 TASFPEGGSL
-513 ALKYHGALSNL
+513 SLKYHGALSNL

-557 LAFASDNKIVE
+557 LAFASENKIVD
-568 RNLNSKN
+568 RNLDSKN

-632 IIWKTVVNLL
+632 IIWKTVLNLL

-653 GNLAMAGASALGFDL
+653 GNLAMAGANALGFDL
-668 GKNDEV
+668 GKNNEV
-674 LIDANTESF
+674 VIDANTETF

-692 KMTEMIQKDQNLM
+692 KMTEMIQKDPNLM
-705 LIFTQYYNPRKTA
+705 LTFTQYYNPRRTA

-732 QKNNKTELNELDYRA
+732 QKNNKTELNELDHRA
-747 IEEIKDKDSEFKA
+747 IDEMDESDKEFKA

-778 PKMASQRN
+778 PKMAAQRN

-797 GITKKNLK
+797 GVTKKNLK
-805 VITAPRDA
+805 VITAPRES
-813 LRNYKDKS
+813 LRNYKDKP
-821 MYKVT
+821 MYKVD

>member
-1 LQQDAKSYDFAILF
+1 
-15 YVEILTMAPSAKDYT
+15 MASSAKDYT

-71 MIGRSITIKN
+71 MIGRSITIKD

-87 TYVLDVDTLAVME
+87 TYVLDVDTLAILE

-137 YVRTTQHGAR
+137 YVRTTQHGER

-169 EEKKVQDSE
+169 EEKKAQDNES
-178 GKSAAEIA
+178 KSAAEIA

-197 IIFEKGNIIYQDT
+197 IVFEKGNIIYQDT
-210 KIGSKFHLK
+210 KVGSKFHLK
-219 DFSINIPAVYLEDNA
+219 DFSINIPAIYLEDNA

-249 SVKVDANMATYNFD
+249 SVKVDANMATYDFN

-281 DFITYKDF
+281 DSITYKDF
-289 SGYLSANITITG
+289 SGFLSANITISG

-311 KGKVTLD
+311 KGKVILD

-326 GSKLGAENVIVGI
+326 GSKMGAENVTVGI
-339 NKANLTEN
+339 GKANLTDNE
-347 AYIIDSVIVD
+347 YLIDSVIVD

-368 SKTNFD
+368 GKTNFD
-374 ILLTPMGKSKTSTD
+374 VLLTPMNKGAAKVTD
-388 STASDSTITQDE
+388 STATTDSTVTAE
-400 APADKTA
+400 AAPKA
-407 NIAATPTEEPKPEP
+407 EPKPEP
-421 NEGPKAE
+421 KAEPKAE
-428 PATEAASDT
+428 PVADTTSKATSDT
-437 TNVAKAAKEKPAK
+437 TSVAKAADQKPAK
-450 TKKLKAK
+450 AKKLKAK

-463 KNTYITAT
+463 KNTYITIT

-513 ALKYHGALSNL
+513 SLKYHGALSNL

-557 LAFASDNKIVE
+557 LAFASENKIVD
-568 RNLNSKN
+568 RNLDSKN

-674 LIDANTESF
+674 LIDANTETF

-692 KMTEMIQKDQNLM
+692 KMTEMIQKDPNLM
-705 LIFTQYYNPRKTA
+705 LTFTQYYNPRKTA

-732 QKNNKTELNELDYRA
+732 QKSNKTELNELDYRA
-747 IEEIKDKDSEFKA
+747 IEEIEEKDKEFKA

-813 LRNYKDKS
+813 LRNYKDKP

>member
-1 LQQDAKSYDFAILF
+1 
-15 YVEILTMAPSAKDYT
+15 
-30 TMKKPVKIT
+30 MKKPLKII

-44 SLIVLY
+44 SLILLY
-50 FVALLVAPKIARS
+50 FVTLLVAPKIARS

-71 MIGRSITIKN
+71 MIGRSITIKD

-100 ADDKTKFVAFDKFSM
+100 ADDKTRFVAFDKFSM
-115 NINPLKLITRTLD
+115 NINPLKLFTRTLD

-137 YVRTTQHGAR
+137 YVRVKQHGER

-155 FLAQKDSIYYAEHP
+155 FLAQKDSLYYAEHP
-169 EEKKVQDSE
+169 EEKKVESDSS
-178 GKSAAEIA
+178 KSAAEIA

-197 IIFEKGNIIYQDT
+197 IVFDKGNIIYQDT
-210 KIGSKFHLK
+210 KVGSKFHLK
-219 DFSINIPAVYLEDNA
+219 DFSINIPAIYLEDNS

-249 SVKVDANMATYNFD
+249 NVKVDANMATYDFNIF
-263 IYLNLH
+263 LNLN
-269 RFALACIKPYLN
+269 RFALSCIKPYLN
-281 DFITYKDF
+281 DSINYKDF
-289 SGYLSANITITG
+289 AGYLSAQIAISG
-301 NINSILSSNV
+301 NINSILASNV
-311 KGKVTLD
+311 KGKVSLD
-318 KIDLTEKS
+318 KIDLTEVS
-326 GSKLGAENVIVGI
+326 GSKLGAENVTVGI
-339 NKANLTEN
+339 NKANIVDNEFL
-347 AYIIDSVIVD
+347 IDSVIVD
-357 GAFAHIDLYKD
+357 GAFAHIDLFKNG
-368 SKTNFD
+368 KNNFD
-374 ILLTPMGKSKTSTD
+374 ILLTPKGSKVEESATD
-388 STASDSTITQDE
+388 STAAESTPAEPVAETAENAKQESADTTKVAADSTSATT
-400 APADKTA
+400 TA
-407 NIAATPTEEPKPEP
+407 
-421 NEGPKAE
+421 
-428 PATEAASDT
+428 
-437 TNVAKAAKEKPAK
+437 EKPAAA
-450 TKKLKAK
+450 KKLKAK

-463 KNTYITAT
+463 KNTVVTAT

-477 PFNYKVSAITVTG
+477 PFNYKVSAITVSG
-490 QNINYDTPCNVNV
+490 QNINYDTPCDVTV
-503 AASFPEGGSL
+503 SAAFPEGGSL
-513 ALKYHGALSNL
+513 SLKYHGALSNL
-524 NTMDIYI
+524 KTMDIYI
-531 SVKNL
+531 SIKNL

-557 LAFASDNKIVE
+557 LAFASENKIVD
-568 RNLNSKN
+568 RNLDSKN
-575 TIDIYNITVGNKVDD
+575 TIDIYNITVGDKVDD

-604 ILKDKDDK
+604 ILKDKDEK

-642 VKVAVSPFRLV
+642 VKVAISPFRLV
-653 GNLAMAGASALGFDL
+653 GNLAMAGANALGFDL
-668 GKNDEV
+668 GKNNEV
-674 LIDANTESF
+674 LIDANTETF

-692 KMTEMIQKDQNLM
+692 KMTEMLQKDPKLM
-705 LIFTQYYNPRKTA
+705 LTFTQYYNPRKTA

-732 QKNNKTELNELDYRA
+732 QKNNKTELNELDHRA
-747 IEEIKDKDSEFKA
+747 IDEMDEKDKEFKA

-778 PKMASQRN
+778 PQMATKRN
-786 ADLLKVLRAQP
+786 NDLLKVLRAQP
-797 GITKKNLK
+797 GVTKKNLK

-813 LRNYKDKS
+813 LRGYKDKP
-821 MYKVT
+821 MYKVD

>member
-1 LQQDAKSYDFAILF
+1 
-15 YVEILTMAPSAKDYT
+15 
-30 TMKKPVKIT
+30 MKKPVKIT

-44 SLIVLY
+44 SLILLY
-50 FVALLVAPKIARS
+50 FIALLVAPKIARS

-71 MIGRSITIKN
+71 MIGRSITIKD

-100 ADDKTKFVAFDKFSM
+100 ADDKTPFVAFEKFSM
-115 NINPLKLITRTLD
+115 NINPLKLFTKTLD

-137 YVRTTQHGAR
+137 YVRVKQHGER
-147 FNFSDILD
+147 FNFTDILEY
-155 FLAQKDSIYYAEHP
+155 LARQDSIYYAEHP
-169 EEKKVQDSE
+169 EEKKAEDNSN
-178 GKSAAEIA
+178 KSAAEIA

-197 IIFEKGNIIYQDT
+197 IVFEKGNIIYQDT
-210 KIGSKFHLK
+210 KVGSKFHIK
-219 DFSINIPAVYLEDNA
+219 DFSINIPAIYLEDNA

-239 SLKFADGGDL
+239 SLRFADGGDL
-249 SVKVDANMATYNFD
+249 SVKVDANMATYDFN

-281 DFITYKDF
+281 DFINYKDF
-289 SGYLSANITITG
+289 AGYLSANLTISG

-311 KGKVTLD
+311 KGKVSLD
-318 KIDLTEKS
+318 NIDLTENS
-326 GSKLGAENVIVGI
+326 GHKLGAENVTVGI
-339 NKANLTEN
+339 GKANLTDNE
-347 AYIIDSVIVD
+347 YLIDSVIVD
-357 GAFAHIDLYKD
+357 AAFAHIDLYKNG
-368 SKTNFD
+368 KTNFD
-374 ILLTPMGKSKTSTD
+374 ILLDPKNKG
-388 STASDSTITQDE
+388 QD
-400 APADKTA
+400 
-407 NIAATPTEEPKPEP
+407 I
-421 NEGPKAE
+421 
-428 PATEAASDT
+428 DT
-437 TNVAKAAKEKPAK
+437 TNVTETKSKEEPKEEPKAEAAATDSSSVAAADSTEKPAPA
-450 TKKLKAK
+450 KKLKAR

-463 KNTYITAT
+463 KNTYVTAT

-477 PFNYKVSAITVTG
+477 PFNYKVTAITVTG

-503 AASFPEGGSL
+503 TASFPEGGSL
-513 ALKYHGALSNL
+513 SLKYHGALSNL

-557 LAFASDNKIVE
+557 LAFASENKIVD
-568 RNLNSKN
+568 RNLDSKN

-632 IIWKTVVNLL
+632 IIWKTVLNLL

-653 GNLAMAGASALGFDL
+653 GNLAMAGANALGFDL
-668 GKNDEV
+668 GKNNEV
-674 LIDANTESF
+674 VIDANTETF

-692 KMTEMIQKDQNLM
+692 KMTEMIQKDPNLM
-705 LIFTQYYNPRKTA
+705 LTFTQYYNPRRTA
-718 KEYKVKQLKIDFYK
+718 KEYKVKQLKIDYYK
-732 QKNNKTELNELDYRA
+732 QKNNKTELNELDHRA
-747 IEEIKDKDSEFKA
+747 IDEMDESEKEFKA

-778 PKMASQRN
+778 PKMAAQRN

-797 GITKKNLK
+797 GVTKKNLK
-805 VITAPRDA
+805 VITAPRES
-813 LRNYKDKS
+813 LRNYKDKP
-821 MYKVT
+821 MYKVD

>member
-1 LQQDAKSYDFAILF
+1 
-15 YVEILTMAPSAKDYT
+15 
-30 TMKKPVKIT
+30 MKKPLKIT

-44 SLIVLY
+44 SLILLY
-50 FVALLVAPKIARS
+50 FVTLLVAPKIARS

-71 MIGRSITIKN
+71 MIGRSITIKD

-100 ADDKTKFVAFDKFSM
+100 ADDKTRFVAFDKFSM
-115 NINPLKLITRTLD
+115 NINPLKLFTRTLD

-137 YVRTTQHGAR
+137 YVRVKQHGER

-155 FLAQKDSIYYAEHP
+155 FLAQKDSLYYAEHP
-169 EEKKVQDSE
+169 EEKKVESDSS
-178 GKSAAEIA
+178 KSAAEIA

-197 IIFEKGNIIYQDT
+197 IVFDKGNIIYQDT
-210 KIGSKFHLK
+210 KVGSKFHLK
-219 DFSINIPAVYLEDNA
+219 DFSINIPAIYLEDNS

-249 SVKVDANMATYNFD
+249 NVKVDANMATYDFNIF
-263 IYLNLH
+263 LNLN
-269 RFALACIKPYLN
+269 RFALSCIKPYLN
-281 DFITYKDF
+281 DSINYKDF
-289 SGYLSANITITG
+289 AGYLSAQIAISG
-301 NINSILSSNV
+301 NINSILASNV
-311 KGKVTLD
+311 KGKVSLD
-318 KIDLTEKS
+318 KIDLTEVS
-326 GSKLGAENVIVGI
+326 GSKMSAENVTVGI
-339 NKANLTEN
+339 NKANIVDNEFL
-347 AYIIDSVIVD
+347 IDSVIVD
-357 GAFAHIDLYKD
+357 GAFAHIDLFKNG
-368 SKTNFD
+368 KNNFD
-374 ILLTPMGKSKTSTD
+374 ILLTPKGSKVEESATD
-388 STASDSTITQDE
+388 STAAEST
-400 APADKTA
+400 P
-407 NIAATPTEEPKPEP
+407 
-421 NEGPKAE
+421 AE
-428 PATEAASDT
+428 PVAETAENAKQESADTTKVAADT
-437 TNVAKAAKEKPAK
+437 TNAATAEKPAAA
-450 TKKLKAK
+450 KKLKAK

-463 KNTYITAT
+463 KNTVVTAT

-477 PFNYKVSAITVTG
+477 PFNYKVSAITVSG
-490 QNINYDTPCNVNV
+490 QNINYDTPCDVTV
-503 AASFPEGGSL
+503 SAAFPEGGSL
-513 ALKYHGALSNL
+513 SLKYHGALSNL
-524 NTMDIYI
+524 KTMDIYI
-531 SVKNL
+531 SIKNL

-557 LAFASDNKIVE
+557 LAFASENKIVD
-568 RNLNSKN
+568 RNLDSKN
-575 TIDIYNITVGNKVDD
+575 TIDIYNITVGDKVDD

-604 ILKDKDDK
+604 ILKDKDEK

-642 VKVAVSPFRLV
+642 VKVAISPFRLV
-653 GNLAMAGASALGFDL
+653 GNLAMAGANALGFDL
-668 GKNDEV
+668 GKNNEV
-674 LIDANTESF
+674 LIDANTETF

-692 KMTEMIQKDQNLM
+692 KMTEMLQKDPKLM
-705 LIFTQYYNPRKTA
+705 LTFTQYYNPRKTA

-732 QKNNKTELNELDYRA
+732 QKNNKTELNELDHRA
-747 IEEIKDKDSEFKA
+747 IDEMDEKDKEFKA

-778 PKMASQRN
+778 PQMATKRN
-786 ADLLKVLRAQP
+786 NDLLKVLRAQP
-797 GITKKNLK
+797 GVTKKNLK

-813 LRNYKDKS
+813 LRGYKDKP
-821 MYKVT
+821 MYKVD

>member
-1 LQQDAKSYDFAILF
+1 
-15 YVEILTMAPSAKDYT
+15 
-30 TMKKPVKIT
+30 MKKPVKIT

-44 SLIVLY
+44 SLILLY
-50 FVALLVAPKIARS
+50 FIALLVAPKIARS

-71 MIGRSITIKN
+71 MIGRSITIKD

-100 ADDKTKFVAFDKFSM
+100 ADDKTPFVAFEKFSM
-115 NINPLKLITRTLD
+115 NINPLKLFTKTLD

-137 YVRTTQHGAR
+137 YVRVKQHGER
-147 FNFSDILD
+147 FNFTDILEH
-155 FLAQKDSIYYAEHP
+155 LARQDSIYYAEHP
-169 EEKKVQDSE
+169 EEKKAEDNSN
-178 GKSAAEIA
+178 KSAAEIA

-197 IIFEKGNIIYQDT
+197 IVFEKGNIIYQDT
-210 KIGSKFHLK
+210 KVGSKFHIK
-219 DFSINIPAVYLEDNA
+219 DFSINIPAIYLEDNA

-239 SLKFADGGDL
+239 SLRFADGGDL
-249 SVKVDANMATYNFD
+249 SVKVDANMATYDFN

-281 DFITYKDF
+281 DFINYKDF
-289 SGYLSANITITG
+289 AGYLSANLTISG

-311 KGKVTLD
+311 KGKVSLD
-318 KIDLTEKS
+318 NIDLTENS
-326 GSKLGAENVIVGI
+326 GHKLGAENVTVGI
-339 NKANLTEN
+339 GKANLTDNE
-347 AYIIDSVIVD
+347 YLIDSVIVD
-357 GAFAHIDLYKD
+357 AAFAHIDLYKNG
-368 SKTNFD
+368 KTNFD
-374 ILLTPMGKSKTSTD
+374 ILLDPKNKG
-388 STASDSTITQDE
+388 QD
-400 APADKTA
+400 
-407 NIAATPTEEPKPEP
+407 I
-421 NEGPKAE
+421 
-428 PATEAASDT
+428 DT
-437 TNVAKAAKEKPAK
+437 TNVTETKSKEEPKEEPKAEAAATDSSSVAAADSTEKPAPA
-450 TKKLKAK
+450 KKLKAR

-463 KNTYITAT
+463 KNTYVTAT

-477 PFNYKVSAITVTG
+477 PFNYKVTAITVTG

-503 AASFPEGGSL
+503 TASFPEGGSL
-513 ALKYHGALSNL
+513 SLKYHGALSNL

-557 LAFASDNKIVE
+557 LAFASENKIVD
-568 RNLNSKN
+568 RNLDSKN

-590 IDPEYT
+590 FDPEYT

-632 IIWKTVVNLL
+632 IIWKTVLNLL

-653 GNLAMAGASALGFDL
+653 GNLAMAGANALGFDL
-668 GKNDEV
+668 GKNNEV
-674 LIDANTESF
+674 VIDANTETF

-692 KMTEMIQKDQNLM
+692 KMTEMIQKDPNLM
-705 LIFTQYYNPRKTA
+705 LTFTQYYNPRRTA

-732 QKNNKTELNELDYRA
+732 QKNNKTELNELDHRA
-747 IEEIKDKDSEFKA
+747 IDEMDESEKEFKA

-778 PKMASQRN
+778 PKMAAQRN

-797 GITKKNLK
+797 GVTKKNLK
-805 VITAPRDA
+805 VITAPRES
-813 LRNYKDKS
+813 LRNYKDKP
-821 MYKVT
+821 MYKVD

>member
-1 LQQDAKSYDFAILF
+1 
-15 YVEILTMAPSAKDYT
+15 
-30 TMKKPVKIT
+30 MKKPVKIT

-44 SLIVLY
+44 SLILLY
-50 FVALLVAPKIARS
+50 FIALLVAPKIARS

-71 MIGRSITIKN
+71 MIGRSITIKD

-100 ADDKTKFVAFDKFSM
+100 ADDKTPFVAFEKFSM
-115 NINPLKLITRTLD
+115 NINPLKLFTKTLD

-137 YVRTTQHGAR
+137 YVRVKQHGER
-147 FNFSDILD
+147 FNFTDILEH
-155 FLAQKDSIYYAEHP
+155 LARQDSIYYAEHP
-169 EEKKVQDSE
+169 EEKKAEDNSN
-178 GKSAAEIA
+178 KSAAEIA

-197 IIFEKGNIIYQDT
+197 IVFEKGNIIYQDT
-210 KIGSKFHLK
+210 KVGSKFHIK
-219 DFSINIPAVYLEDNA
+219 DFSINIPAIYLEDNA

-239 SLKFADGGDL
+239 SLRFADGGDL
-249 SVKVDANMATYNFD
+249 SVKVDANMATYDFN

-281 DFITYKDF
+281 DFINYKDF
-289 SGYLSANITITG
+289 AGYLSANLTISG

-311 KGKVTLD
+311 KGKVSLD
-318 KIDLTEKS
+318 NIDLTENS
-326 GSKLGAENVIVGI
+326 GHKLGAENVTVGI
-339 NKANLTEN
+339 GKANLTDNE
-347 AYIIDSVIVD
+347 YLIDSVIVD
-357 GAFAHIDLYKD
+357 AAFAHIDLYKNG
-368 SKTNFD
+368 KTNFD
-374 ILLTPMGKSKTSTD
+374 ILLDPKNKG
-388 STASDSTITQDE
+388 QD
-400 APADKTA
+400 
-407 NIAATPTEEPKPEP
+407 I
-421 NEGPKAE
+421 
-428 PATEAASDT
+428 DT
-437 TNVAKAAKEKPAK
+437 TNVTETKSKEEPKEEPKAEAAATDSSSVAAADSTEKQAPA
-450 TKKLKAK
+450 KKLKAR

-463 KNTYITAT
+463 KNTYVTAT

-477 PFNYKVSAITVTG
+477 PFNYKVTAITVTG

-503 AASFPEGGSL
+503 TASFPEGGSL
-513 ALKYHGALSNL
+513 SLKYHGALSNL

-557 LAFASDNKIVE
+557 LAFASENKIVD
-568 RNLNSKN
+568 RNLDSKN

-632 IIWKTVVNLL
+632 IIWKTVLNLL

-653 GNLAMAGASALGFDL
+653 GNLAMAGANALGFDL
-668 GKNDEV
+668 GKNNEV
-674 LIDANTESF
+674 VIDANTETF

-692 KMTEMIQKDQNLM
+692 KMTEMIQKDPNLM
-705 LIFTQYYNPRKTA
+705 LTFTQYYNPRRTA
-718 KEYKVKQLKIDFYK
+718 KEYKVKQLKIDYYK
-732 QKNNKTELNELDYRA
+732 QKNNKTELNELDHRA
-747 IEEIKDKDSEFKA
+747 IDEMDESDKEFKA

-778 PKMASQRN
+778 PKMAAQRN

-797 GITKKNLK
+797 GVTKKNLK
-805 VITAPRDA
+805 VITAPRES
-813 LRNYKDKS
+813 LRNYKDKP
-821 MYKVT
+821 MYKVD

>member
-1 LQQDAKSYDFAILF
+1 
-15 YVEILTMAPSAKDYT
+15 
-30 TMKKPVKIT
+30 MKKPVKIT

-44 SLIVLY
+44 SLILLY
-50 FVALLVAPKIARS
+50 FIALLVAPKIARS

-71 MIGRSITIKN
+71 MIGRSITIKD

-100 ADDKTKFVAFDKFSM
+100 ADDKTPFVAFEKFSM
-115 NINPLKLITRTLD
+115 NINPLKLFTKTLD

-137 YVRTTQHGAR
+137 YVRVKQHGER
-147 FNFSDILD
+147 FNFTDILEH
-155 FLAQKDSIYYAEHP
+155 LARQDSIYYAEHP
-169 EEKKVQDSE
+169 EEKKAEDNSN
-178 GKSAAEIA
+178 KSAAEIA

-197 IIFEKGNIIYQDT
+197 IVFEKGNIIYQDT
-210 KIGSKFHLK
+210 KVGSKFHIK
-219 DFSINIPAVYLEDNA
+219 DFSINIPAIYLEDNA

-239 SLKFADGGDL
+239 SLRFADGGDL
-249 SVKVDANMATYNFD
+249 SVKVDANMATYDFN

-281 DFITYKDF
+281 DFINYKDF
-289 SGYLSANITITG
+289 AGYLSANLTISG

-311 KGKVTLD
+311 KGKVSLD
-318 KIDLTEKS
+318 NIDLTENS
-326 GSKLGAENVIVGI
+326 GHKLGAENVTVGI
-339 NKANLTEN
+339 GKANLTDNE
-347 AYIIDSVIVD
+347 YLIDSVIVD
-357 GAFAHIDLYKD
+357 AAFAHIDLYKNG
-368 SKTNFD
+368 KTNFD
-374 ILLTPMGKSKTSTD
+374 ILLDPKNKG
-388 STASDSTITQDE
+388 QD
-400 APADKTA
+400 
-407 NIAATPTEEPKPEP
+407 I
-421 NEGPKAE
+421 
-428 PATEAASDT
+428 DT
-437 TNVAKAAKEKPAK
+437 TNVTETKSKEEPKEEPKAEAAAIDSSSVAAADSTEKPAPA
-450 TKKLKAK
+450 KKLKAR

-463 KNTYITAT
+463 KNTYVTAT

-477 PFNYKVSAITVTG
+477 PFNYKVTAITVTG

-503 AASFPEGGSL
+503 TASFPEGGSL
-513 ALKYHGALSNL
+513 SLKYHGALSNL

-557 LAFASDNKIVE
+557 LAFASENKIVD
-568 RNLNSKN
+568 RNLDSKN

-632 IIWKTVVNLL
+632 IIWKTVLNLL

-653 GNLAMAGASALGFDL
+653 GNLAMAGANALGFDL
-668 GKNDEV
+668 GKNNEV
-674 LIDANTESF
+674 VIDANTETF

-692 KMTEMIQKDQNLM
+692 KMTEMIQKDPNLM
-705 LIFTQYYNPRKTA
+705 LTFTQYYNPRRTA
-718 KEYKVKQLKIDFYK
+718 KEYKVKQLKIDYYK
-732 QKNNKTELNELDYRA
+732 QKNNKTELNELDHRA
-747 IEEIKDKDSEFKA
+747 IDEMDESEKEFKA

-778 PKMASQRN
+778 PKMAAQRN

-797 GITKKNLK
+797 GVTKKNLK
-805 VITAPRDA
+805 VITAPRES
-813 LRNYKDKS
+813 LRNYKDKP
-821 MYKVT
+821 MYKVD

>member
-1 LQQDAKSYDFAILF
+1 
-15 YVEILTMAPSAKDYT
+15 
-30 TMKKPVKIT
+30 MKKPLKIT

-44 SLIVLY
+44 SLILLY
-50 FVALLVAPKIARS
+50 FVTLLVAPKIARS

-71 MIGRSITIKN
+71 MIGRSITIKD

-100 ADDKTKFVAFDKFSM
+100 ADDKTRFVAFDKFSM
-115 NINPLKLITRTLD
+115 NINPLKLFTRTLD

-137 YVRTTQHGAR
+137 YVRVKQHGER

-155 FLAQKDSIYYAEHP
+155 FLAQKDSLYYAEHP
-169 EEKKVQDSE
+169 EEKKVESDSS
-178 GKSAAEIA
+178 KSAAEIA

-197 IIFEKGNIIYQDT
+197 IVFDKGNIIYQDT
-210 KIGSKFHLK
+210 KVGSKFHLK
-219 DFSINIPAVYLEDNA
+219 DFSINIPAIYLEDNS

-249 SVKVDANMATYNFD
+249 NVKVDANMATYDFNIF
-263 IYLNLH
+263 LNLN
-269 RFALACIKPYLN
+269 RFALSCIKPYLN
-281 DFITYKDF
+281 DSINYKDF
-289 SGYLSANITITG
+289 AGYLSANIAISG
-301 NINSILSSNV
+301 NINSILASNV
-311 KGKVTLD
+311 KGKVSLD
-318 KIDLTEKS
+318 KIDLTEVS
-326 GSKLGAENVIVGI
+326 GSKIGAENVTVGI
-339 NKANLTEN
+339 NKANIVDNEFL
-347 AYIIDSVIVD
+347 IDSVIVD
-357 GAFAHIDLYKD
+357 GAFAHIDLFKNG
-368 SKTNFD
+368 KNNFD
-374 ILLTPMGKSKTSTD
+374 ILLTPKGSKVEESATD
-388 STASDSTITQDE
+388 STAAEST
-400 APADKTA
+400 PAEPVAETA
-407 NIAATPTEEPKPEP
+407 ENAKQESADTTKVAADTTSAAT
-421 NEGPKAE
+421 A
-428 PATEAASDT
+428 
-437 TNVAKAAKEKPAK
+437 EKPAAA
-450 TKKLKAK
+450 KKLKAK

-463 KNTYITAT
+463 KNTVVTAT

-477 PFNYKVSAITVTG
+477 PFNYKVSAITVSG
-490 QNINYDTPCNVNV
+490 QNINYDTPCDVTV
-503 AASFPEGGSL
+503 SAAFPEGGSL
-513 ALKYHGALSNL
+513 SLKYHGALSNL
-524 NTMDIYI
+524 KTMDIYI
-531 SVKNL
+531 SIKNL

-557 LAFASDNKIVE
+557 LAFASENKIVD
-568 RNLNSKN
+568 RNLDSKN
-575 TIDIYNITVGNKVDD
+575 TIDIYNITVGDKVDD

-604 ILKDKDDK
+604 ILKDKDEK

-642 VKVAVSPFRLV
+642 VKVAISPFRLV
-653 GNLAMAGASALGFDL
+653 GNLAMAGANALGFDL
-668 GKNDEV
+668 GKNNEV
-674 LIDANTESF
+674 LIDANTETF

-692 KMTEMIQKDQNLM
+692 KMTEMLQKDPKLM
-705 LIFTQYYNPRKTA
+705 LTFTQYYNPRKTA

-732 QKNNKTELNELDYRA
+732 QKNNKTELNELDHRA
-747 IEEIKDKDSEFKA
+747 IDEMDEKNKEFKA

-778 PKMASQRN
+778 PQMATKRN
-786 ADLLKVLRAQP
+786 NDLLKVLRAQP
-797 GITKKNLK
+797 GVTKKNLK

-813 LRNYKDKS
+813 LRGYKDKP
-821 MYKVT
+821 MYKVD

>member
-1 LQQDAKSYDFAILF
+1 MKL
-15 YVEILTMAPSAKDYT
+15 
-30 TMKKPVKIT
+30 KKPIKIT

-44 SLIVLY
+44 ALVVLY
-50 FVALLVAPKIARS
+50 FAVLLIGPKIARS

-71 MIGRSITIKN
+71 MIGRSITIKD

-87 TYVLDVDTLAVME
+87 TYVLDVDTLAILE

-128 ISDIYMKAL
+128 ISDIYMKSL
-137 YVRTTQHGAR
+137 YVRTTQHGER
-147 FNFSDILD
+147 FNFSDILE

-169 EEKKVQDSE
+169 EEKKTQDSTS
-178 GKSAAEIA
+178 KSAAEIA

-197 IIFEKGNIIYQDT
+197 IVFEKGNIIYQDT

-219 DFSINIPAVYLEDNA
+219 DFSINIPAIYLEDNA

-249 SVKVDANMATYNFD
+249 NVKVDANMATYDFN

-281 DFITYKDF
+281 DSLTYKDF
-289 SGYLSANITITG
+289 SGFLSANINISG

-311 KGKVTLD
+311 KGKVILD

-326 GSKLGAENVIVGI
+326 GSKMGANNVAIGI
-339 NKANLTEN
+339 GKANLADNE
-347 AYIIDSVIVD
+347 YLIDSVIVD

-368 SKTNFD
+368 GKTNFD
-374 ILLTPMGKSKTSTD
+374 ILLTPSNKGAVATD
-388 STASDSTITQDE
+388 STTADTTATTDATQAQ
-400 APADKTA
+400 APK
-407 NIAATPTEEPKPEP
+407 AAPQAE
-421 NEGPKAE
+421 PKAE
-428 PATEAASDT
+428 PATEAASEATNDT
-437 TNVAKAAKEKPAK
+437 TKVAKTDEKPAK
-450 TKKLKAK
+450 AKKLKAK

-463 KNTYITAT
+463 KNTYITIT

-503 AASFPEGGSL
+503 SASFPEGGSL
-513 ALKYHGALSNL
+513 SLKYHGAVSNL

-557 LAFASDNKIVE
+557 LAFASENKIVD
-568 RNLNSKN
+568 RNLDSKN

-642 VKVAVSPFRLV
+642 VKVAISPFRLV

-674 LIDANTESF
+674 LIDANTETF

-692 KMTEMIQKDQNLM
+692 KMTEMIQKDPNLM
-705 LIFTQYYNPRKTA
+705 LTFTQYYNPRKTA

-747 IEEIKDKDSEFKA
+747 IEEIKEKDSEFKA
-760 YVKEH
+760 YVSEH

-813 LRNYKDKS
+813 LRSYKDKP

>member
-1 LQQDAKSYDFAILF
+1 
-15 YVEILTMAPSAKDYT
+15 
-30 TMKKPVKIT
+30 MKKPVKIT

-44 SLIVLY
+44 SLILLY
-50 FVALLVAPKIARS
+50 FIALLVAPKIARS

-71 MIGRSITIKN
+71 MIGRSITIKD

-100 ADDKTKFVAFDKFSM
+100 ADDKTPFVAFEKFSM
-115 NINPLKLITRTLD
+115 NINPLKLFTKTLD

-137 YVRTTQHGAR
+137 YVRVKQHGER
-147 FNFSDILD
+147 FNFTDILEH
-155 FLAQKDSIYYAEHP
+155 LARQDSIYYAEHP
-169 EEKKVQDSE
+169 EEKKAEDNSN
-178 GKSAAEIA
+178 KSAAEIA

-197 IIFEKGNIIYQDT
+197 IVFEKGNIIYQDT
-210 KIGSKFHLK
+210 KVGSKFHIK
-219 DFSINIPAVYLEDNA
+219 DFSINIPAIYLEDNA

-239 SLKFADGGDL
+239 SLRFADGGDL
-249 SVKVDANMATYNFD
+249 SVKVDANMATYDFN

-281 DFITYKDF
+281 DFINYKDF
-289 SGYLSANITITG
+289 AGYLSANLTISG

-311 KGKVTLD
+311 KGKVSLD
-318 KIDLTEKS
+318 NIDLTENS
-326 GSKLGAENVIVGI
+326 GHKLGAENVTVGI
-339 NKANLTEN
+339 GKANLTDNE
-347 AYIIDSVIVD
+347 YLIDSVIVD
-357 GAFAHIDLYKD
+357 AAFAHIDLYKNG
-368 SKTNFD
+368 KTNFD
-374 ILLTPMGKSKTSTD
+374 ILLDPKNKG
-388 STASDSTITQDE
+388 QD
-400 APADKTA
+400 
-407 NIAATPTEEPKPEP
+407 I
-421 NEGPKAE
+421 
-428 PATEAASDT
+428 DT
-437 TNVAKAAKEKPAK
+437 TNVTETKPKEEPKEEPKTEATATDSSSVAAADSTEKPAPA
-450 TKKLKAK
+450 KKLKAR

-463 KNTYITAT
+463 KNTYVTAT

-477 PFNYKVSAITVTG
+477 PFNYKVTAITVTG

-503 AASFPEGGSL
+503 TASFPEGGSL
-513 ALKYHGALSNL
+513 SLKYHGALSNL

-557 LAFASDNKIVE
+557 LAFASENKIVD
-568 RNLNSKN
+568 RNLDSKN

-632 IIWKTVVNLL
+632 IIWKTVLNLL

-653 GNLAMAGASALGFDL
+653 GNLAMAGANALGFDL
-668 GKNDEV
+668 GKNNEV
-674 LIDANTESF
+674 VIDANTETFS
-683 TSEQYAKAI
+683 SEQYAKAI
-692 KMTEMIQKDQNLM
+692 KMTEMIQKDPNLM
-705 LIFTQYYNPRKTA
+705 LTFTQYYNPRKTA
-718 KEYKVKQLKIDFYK
+718 KEYKVKQLKIDYYK
-732 QKNNKTELNELDYRA
+732 QKNNKTELNELDHRA
-747 IEEIKDKDSEFKA
+747 IDEMDESEKEFKA

-778 PKMASQRN
+778 PKMAAQRN
-786 ADLLKVLRAQP
+786 TDLLKVLRAQP
-797 GITKKNLK
+797 GVTKKNLK
-805 VITAPRDA
+805 VITAPRES
-813 LRNYKDKS
+813 LRNYKDKP
-821 MYKVT
+821 MYKVD

>member
-1 LQQDAKSYDFAILF
+1 MDAKGI
-15 YVEILTMAPSAKDYT
+15 T
-30 TMKKPVKIT
+30 TMKLKKPVKIT

-44 SLIVLY
+44 SLVVLY
-50 FVALLVAPKIARS
+50 FAALLIGPKIARS

-71 MIGRSITIKN
+71 MIGRSITIKD

-87 TYVLDVDTLAVME
+87 TYVLDVDTLAILE

-137 YVRTTQHGAR
+137 YVRTTQHGER
-147 FNFSDILD
+147 FNFSDILE

-169 EEKKVQDSE
+169 EEKKAQDNES
-178 GKSAAEIA
+178 KSAAEIA

-197 IIFEKGNIIYQDT
+197 IVFEKGNIIYQDT
-210 KIGSKFHLK
+210 KVGSKFHIK
-219 DFSINIPAVYLEDNA
+219 DFSINIPAIYLEDNA

-249 SVKVDANMATYNFD
+249 NVKVDANMATYDFN

-269 RFALACIKPYLN
+269 RFALSCIKPYLN
-281 DFITYKDF
+281 DFISYKDF
-289 SGYLSANITITG
+289 SGFLSANITISG

-311 KGKVTLD
+311 KGKVSLD

-326 GSKLGAENVIVGI
+326 GSKMGADNVTVGI
-339 NKANLTEN
+339 GKANLTDNE
-347 AYIIDSVIVD
+347 YLIDSVIVD

-368 SKTNFD
+368 GKTNFD
-374 ILLTPMGKSKTSTD
+374 VLLAPMNKGAAKATD
-388 STASDSTITQDE
+388 STATDSTVTAEAAPKAEPKE
-400 APADKTA
+400 APKA
-407 NIAATPTEEPKPEP
+407 E
-421 NEGPKAE
+421 PKAE
-428 PATEAASDT
+428 PAADTASKAASDT
-437 TNVAKAAKEKPAK
+437 ASVAKADEKPAK
-450 TKKLKAK
+450 AKKLKAK

-463 KNTYITAT
+463 KNTYITVT

-503 AASFPEGGSL
+503 SASFPEGGSL
-513 ALKYHGALSNL
+513 SLKYHGALSNL

-557 LAFASDNKIVE
+557 LAFASENKIVE
-568 RNLNSKN
+568 RNLDSKN

-674 LIDANTESF
+674 LIDANTETF

-692 KMTEMIQKDQNLM
+692 KMTEMIQKDPKLM
-705 LIFTQYYNPRKTA
+705 LTFTQYYNPRKTA

-747 IEEIKDKDSEFKA
+747 IEEIEEKDKEFKA

-813 LRNYKDKS
+813 LRNYKDKP

>member
-1 LQQDAKSYDFAILF
+1 
-15 YVEILTMAPSAKDYT
+15 
-30 TMKKPVKIT
+30 
-39 LIVLG
+39 
-44 SLIVLY
+44 
-50 FVALLVAPKIARS
+50 
-63 YIEEHSKE
+63 
-71 MIGRSITIKN
+71 MIGRSITIKD

-100 ADDKTKFVAFDKFSM
+100 ADDKTPFVAFEKFSM
-115 NINPLKLITRTLD
+115 NINPLKLFTKTLD

-137 YVRTTQHGAR
+137 YVRVKQHGER
-147 FNFSDILD
+147 FNFTDILEH
-155 FLAQKDSIYYAEHP
+155 LARQDSIYYAEHP
-169 EEKKVQDSE
+169 DEKKAEDNSN
-178 GKSAAEIA
+178 KSAAEIA

-197 IIFEKGNIIYQDT
+197 IVFEKGNIIYQDT
-210 KIGSKFHLK
+210 KVGSKFHIK
-219 DFSINIPAVYLEDNA
+219 DFSINIPAIYLEDNA

-239 SLKFADGGDL
+239 SLRFADGGDL
-249 SVKVDANMATYNFD
+249 SVKVDANMATYDFN

-281 DFITYKDF
+281 DFINYKDF
-289 SGYLSANITITG
+289 AGYLSANLTISG

-311 KGKVTLD
+311 KGKVSLD
-318 KIDLTEKS
+318 NIDLTENS
-326 GSKLGAENVIVGI
+326 GHKLGAENVTVGI
-339 NKANLTEN
+339 GKANLTDNE
-347 AYIIDSVIVD
+347 YLIDSVIVD
-357 GAFAHIDLYKD
+357 AAFAHIDLYKNG
-368 SKTNFD
+368 KTNFD
-374 ILLTPMGKSKTSTD
+374 ILLDPKNKG
-388 STASDSTITQDE
+388 QD
-400 APADKTA
+400 
-407 NIAATPTEEPKPEP
+407 I
-421 NEGPKAE
+421 
-428 PATEAASDT
+428 DT
-437 TNVAKAAKEKPAK
+437 TNVTETKSKEEPKEEPKAEAAATDSSSVAAADSTEKPAPA
-450 TKKLKAK
+450 KKLKAR

-477 PFNYKVSAITVTG
+477 PFNYKVTAITVTG

-503 AASFPEGGSL
+503 TASFPEGGSL
-513 ALKYHGALSNL
+513 SLKYHGALSNL

-557 LAFASDNKIVE
+557 LAFASENKIVD
-568 RNLNSKN
+568 RNLDSKN

-632 IIWKTVVNLL
+632 IIWKTVLNLL

-653 GNLAMAGASALGFDL
+653 GNLAMAGANALGFDL
-668 GKNDEV
+668 GKNNEV
-674 LIDANTESF
+674 VIDANTETF

-692 KMTEMIQKDQNLM
+692 KMTEMIQKDPNLM
-705 LIFTQYYNPRKTA
+705 LTFTQYYNPRRTA
-718 KEYKVKQLKIDFYK
+718 KEYKVKQLKIDYYK
-732 QKNNKTELNELDYRA
+732 QKNNKTELNELDHRA
-747 IEEIKDKDSEFKA
+747 IDEMDESEKEFKA

-778 PKMASQRN
+778 PKMAAQRN

-797 GITKKNLK
+797 GVTKKNLK
-805 VITAPRDA
+805 VITAPRES
-813 LRNYKDKS
+813 LRNYKDKP
-821 MYKVT
+821 MYKVD